1 MDEDEDIEWIRL
13 KILKMEQTM
22 SLKIDRKVIIH
33 LILIGIIMTV
43 VFLITLDLKKGEF
56 DLDQVSPVYQEYDSI
71 LDDLG
76 L

>member
-1 MDEDEDIEWIRL
+1 
-13 KILKMEQTM
+13 MEKTM

-43 VFLITLDLKKGEF
+43 VFLITLDLKKGES
-56 DLDQVSPVYQEYDSI
+56 DPDQVSPVRQEYDHL

-76 L
+76 I

>member
-1 MDEDEDIEWIRL
+1 
-13 KILKMEQTM
+13 M

-43 VFLITLDLKKGEF
+43 VFLITLDLKKGES
-56 DLDQVSPVYQEYDSI
+56 DPDQVSPVRQEYDHL

-76 L
+76 I

>member
-1 MDEDEDIEWIRL
+1 MDEDEDIEQIRL

-33 LILIGIIMTV
+33 LILIGIIMMV

-56 DLDQVSPVYQEYDSI
+56 DLDHVSPVYQEYDPF

-76 L
+76 F

>member
-1 MDEDEDIEWIRL
+1 
-13 KILKMEQTM
+13 MEQTM

-56 DLDQVSPVYQEYDSI
+56 NFDQVPPVHQEYEPL
-71 LDDLG
+71 LDDLEF
-76 L
+76 

>member
-1 MDEDEDIEWIRL
+1 
-13 KILKMEQTM
+13 M

-33 LILIGIIMTV
+33 LILIGIIMMV

-56 DLDQVSPVYQEYDSI
+56 DLDHVSPVYQEYDPF

-76 L
+76 F